1 NRTVKQLHADD
12 SADTRVKV
20 GNRQAPL
27 KTPCCNAQQGVFAF
41 LRPHHLLRHLIR
53 HSPFGSQRAVLR
65 SLESRFAGLPLRS
78 MARFDTPACTHSFF
92 KAF

>member
-41 LRPHHLLRHLIR
+41 LR
-53 HSPFGSQRAVLR
+53 AVL
-65 SLESRFAGLPLRS
+65 APPLPIFLS
-78 MARFDTPACTHSFF
+78 NSIPLVDASGG
-92 KAF
+92 